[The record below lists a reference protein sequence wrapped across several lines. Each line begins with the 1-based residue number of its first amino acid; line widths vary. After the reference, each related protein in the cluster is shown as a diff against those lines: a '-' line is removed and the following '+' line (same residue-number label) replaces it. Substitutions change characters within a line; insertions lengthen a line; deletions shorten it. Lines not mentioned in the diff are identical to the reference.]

1 MNFTFTISTPSDGK
15 KWGHI
20 TTDGTKSS
28 GIVQDI
34 FVGFSINKSNHT
46 HIFYDINLKFRMKLP
61 ILDFRIILLHTTDIY
76 GMDFWRHLQW
86 SMLD

>member
-20 TTDGTKSS
+20 TKDGTKSS

-34 FVGFSINKSNHT
+34 FVGFTNNRGNHT
-46 HIFYDINLKFRMKLP
+46 
-61 ILDFRIILLHTTDIY
+61 
-76 GMDFWRHLQW
+76 
-86 SMLD
+86 

>member
-20 TTDGTKSS
+20 TKDGTKSS

-34 FVGFSINKSNHT
+34 FVGFTNDRGNHT
-46 HIFYDINLKFRMKLP
+46 
-61 ILDFRIILLHTTDIY
+61 
-76 GMDFWRHLQW
+76 
-86 SMLD
+86 